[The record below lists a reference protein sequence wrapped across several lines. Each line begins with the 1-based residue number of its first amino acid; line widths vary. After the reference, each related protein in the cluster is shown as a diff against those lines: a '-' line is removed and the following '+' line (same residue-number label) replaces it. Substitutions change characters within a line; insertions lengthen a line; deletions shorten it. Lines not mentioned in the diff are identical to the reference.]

1 MIDFLNEF
9 PWTTAAAAIVSV
21 ISSISALI
29 FSLIRA
35 KSVKQLKDALEQAK
49 KKDTR
54 ILCPKCHK
62 ESPLSEVH
70 FLLPSGALDDNLNGI
85 ADEEEN

>member
-1 MIDFLNEF
+1 MIEFLNEF

-35 KSVKQLKDALEQAK
+35 KAVKDIKKALDDAK

-54 ILCPKCHK
+54 IVCPKCHK
-62 ESPLSEVH
+62 ESSLREVH
-70 FLLPSGALDDNLNGI
+70 FLLPDGSLDDNLNGV
-85 ADEEEN
+85 ADDQE